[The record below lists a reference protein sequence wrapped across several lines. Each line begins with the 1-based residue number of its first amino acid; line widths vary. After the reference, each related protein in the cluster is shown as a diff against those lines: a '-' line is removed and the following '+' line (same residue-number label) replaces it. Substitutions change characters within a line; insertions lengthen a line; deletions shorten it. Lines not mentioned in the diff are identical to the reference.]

1 MGILSR
7 INRPKAAREL
17 SYNNPAHD
25 HWYESSKFFGVQ
37 PSSSGVFVNPDNA
50 FRLITVQN
58 CVRVRSS
65 TIAQL
70 PLHLKIKNGRSTEN
84 ADDHSLYNILHDQP
98 NDWMSAAEFWGMAE
112 AFICLRGNFY
122 AYKICIE
129 GRPIQQ
135 LIPMKADQVQK
146 VEQLDDYSLIYHVK
160 MQDNVV
166 RQVPGRKMLHLRGLT
181 LDGITGVNPIEY
193 ARETIGLGI
202 ASKEFLGRYF
212 GKGLHP
218 SAVIKHPQALNTQAF
233 ENRRKAL
240 KERYE
245 GLGKS
250 HEFML
255 LDEAMDITFP
265 EIKLVDAQYIE
276 QMKLTE
282 AQICGLYRVPLM
294 LVQAGDKA
302 PTYASAEQFMLAFS
316 IYGVAPDCRNY
327 EQAVRRDLLTN
338 EEKKKYFAK
347 FNINALLR
355 GDFKTRMEG
364 YQLGINS
371 EMMSPNE
378 ARELEDMNPYAGGDE
393 FRTRT
398 STVKESPGKTEDKGG
413 EE

>member
-1 MGILSR
+1 MGILSKLN
-7 INRPKAAREL
+7 IFRPKAAREL

-25 HWYESSKFFGVQ
+25 HWYESSKFYGAT
-37 PSSSGVFVNPDNA
+37 PSSSGVFVNADNA

-58 CVRVRSS
+58 CVRVRAA
-65 TIAQL
+65 TMGQL
-70 PLHLKIKNGRSTEN
+70 PLHLKMRNGRLTQN
-84 ADDHSLYNILHDQP
+84 AYDHSLYSLLHDQP
-98 NDWMSAAEFWGMAE
+98 NGWMSAAEFWAMAE

-122 AYKICIE
+122 AYKM
-129 GRPIQQ
+129 GVDGKPVQQ
-135 LIPMKADQVQK
+135 LIPMTSNQVQK
-146 VEQLDDYSLIYHVK
+146 VEQLDDKSLVYHVK
-160 MQDNVV
+160 MKDGVTQPI
-166 RQVPGRKMLHLRGLT
+166 PGRKMLHLRGLT

-193 ARETIGLGI
+193 ARETIGLGL
-202 ASKEFLGRYF
+202 ASKEFLARYF
-212 GKGLHP
+212 GKGMHP
-218 SAVIKHPQALNTQAF
+218 GAIIKHPQALNTQAF

-255 LDEAMDITFP
+255 LDEAMDIQFP

-364 YQLGINS
+364 YQIGINC

-378 ARELEDMNPYAGGDE
+378 ARELEDMNPYDGGDE
-393 FRTRT
+393 YRTRT
-398 STVKESPGKTEDKGG
+398 STVKTADKGG
-413 EE
+413 TK